1 MKAYYRFETP
11 YARPVMVTS
20 PKVITRFVNDIRVP
34 LGKYDYI
41 GPVYNAKRT
50 DRFFT
55 RKTEKK
61 QWRIVV
67 DKKGKVYKL
76 ETKLNFKRR

>member
-1 MKAYYRFETP
+1 MKIRLDSP
-11 YARPVMVTS
+11 YAKPISIVS
-20 PKVITRFVNDIRVP
+20 PKVHLKNVSDIRVP
-34 LGKYDYI
+34 LGKYEYI
-41 GPVYNAKRT
+41 GPVYDAKRT

-55 RKTEKK
+55 GRKEHK

-76 ETKLNFKRR
+76 ETKLNINGR